1 MEDHFK
7 TIETFKSYS
16 YTNHLKTMY
25 HYMRKKEKNV

>member
-7 TIETFKSYS
+7 TIETFKS